1 MTTGLGRIAAGRR
14 AVGARRGPRPD
25 PDAAPDV
32 QAVQRRTVHTL
43 VGSQIVGGIGIT
55 SGIAVGSILAAQI
68 LGSADLAGLANTAQ
82 VLGAAVLTAPMA
94 RLMAARGRRAGLVAG
109 YLTGALGAGL
119 AVLAALAGS
128 FALLLAGTVLFG
140 AATTANGQARYAA
153 TDLAAPSRHARA
165 LGLVVWATTVG
176 AVAGPNLI
184 APAGRAAR
192 ALALPDLSGAFV
204 FSLAGFAAAAAILA
218 VRLRPDPL
226 LLARAREPGVDDGPG
241 PHPTSVRRSLRVIR
255 AHPDAVFG
263 TVVIAVSQTV
273 MVAVMVMTPLH
284 MHDGGATLRLV
295 GLVVSIHVLGMY
307 AFSPAVGWLADHAGE
322 RVTITLGLA
331 VLLAAAGLAGTA
343 PAGMSA
349 QLTGGLFLLGL
360 GWSLTM
366 IAGSSLLA
374 TAVPVTDRPGVQ
386 GTGDLIMG
394 LTAAAGSAL
403 AGVVVGAWGFG
414 WLCAAA
420 AAVTLLPLG
429 VAAVHRP
436 RTA

>member
-1 MTTGLGRIAAGRR
+1 M
-14 AVGARRGPRPD
+14 
-25 PDAAPDV
+25 PDAH
-32 QAVQRRTVHTL
+32 AVQRRTVHTL

-68 LGSADLAGLANTAQ
+68 LGSADLAGLANTAH

-128 FALLLAGTVLFG
+128 FTLLLAGTVLFG

-184 APAGRAAR
+184 APAGRVAR

-226 LLARAREPGVDDGPG
+226 LLARAGEPEPG
-241 PHPTSVRRSLRVIR
+241 PHHASVRRSLRVIR
-255 AHPDAVFG
+255 AHPVAAFG
-263 TVVIAVSQTV
+263 TLVIAVSQTV

-307 AFSPAVGWLADHAGE
+307 AFSPAVGWLADHVGE

-331 VLLAAAGLAGTA
+331 VFLAAAGLAGTA

-374 TAVPVTDRPGVQ
+374 TAVPLTDRPGVQ

-394 LTAAAGSAL
+394 LSAAAGSAL
-403 AGVVVGAWGFG
+403 AGIVVGAWGFG
-414 WLCAAA
+414 WLCAVA
-420 AAVTLLPLG
+420 AAVTLVPLG